1 MSEAASTMV
10 HHCRPFQ
17 VLGRTSSLNRFSQ
30 WGFLVVFTILTHCLD
45 FIFLCL
51 TGWCLSLMAL
61 RTGTGWSMTWNG
73 GDWYILFLLQQQFC
87 LLVCWRLSWKI
98 LSICLPLLVFVSF
111 YFVFLTSSWTRHHL
125 GIALLDLC
133 TFFSRFIHPNISRR
147 RKNHKTSN
155 KKQKFCGKPK
165 TVP

>member
-1 MSEAASTMV
+1 MV

-61 RTGTGWSMTWNG
+61 RTGTGWSMTWNR

-87 LLVCWRLSWKI
+87 LLVCWRLYWKI
-98 LSICLPLLVFVSF
+98 LSICLPLLVLC
-111 YFVFLTSSWTRHHL
+111 VFLFCVLNFFMNPSSLRHCFARPVHL
-125 GIALLDLC
+125 FQSLYPSKHLKEKEKPQDFQQKAKVLWKA
-133 TFFSRFIHPNISRR
+133 
-147 RKNHKTSN
+147 KNCPVV
-155 KKQKFCGKPK
+155 FPW
-165 TVP
+165 